1 MVIDEQTLAQLDAEQ
16 LRQMTQRLL
25 GELRYQRA
33 LNEKLSYECAL
44 LKRMKFA
51 AQSERFDAEQ
61 RLPSA
66 GDQVWLQVLGEHTC
80 YYQNEE
86 LLP

>member
-33 LNEKLSYECAL
+33 RPFVENGAPTCTPEDEADLRGNGSY
-44 LKRMKFA
+44 
-51 AQSERFDAEQ
+51 
-61 RLPSA
+61 PS
-66 GDQVWLQVLGEHTC
+66 GHTAIG
-80 YYQNEE
+80 
-86 LLP
+86 